1 MRRTL
6 VVAIAAAASLALAGP
21 ARAATL
27 RGTVV
32 HRNAHAHKL
41 VVATRSGR
49 MVAVRTTRAIR
60 VGRVVSVRGTRIR
73 TIGRARHARLR
84 GTVTFVNRARRV
96 FTLSSRGA
104 SVLIRRRSA
113 HAARAAGDDMPAAG
127 NQVTVNAD
135 LNDNGDVDANEVDQQ
150 GQDTN
155 GIDLEGKVLAIDTN
169 ARTLSLSAD
178 DDDESGSAVVV
189 HVPDGFDLSQF
200 TVGNDVELV
209 VTKESD
215 GSFTLQKVGE
225 NEGDNEGDGN
235 DQGDNNQGNNN
246 DNGDNGDHG
255 GDNGDGGGGD

>member
-6 VVAIAAAASLALAGP
+6 VVAIAAAASLAFAGP
-21 ARAATL
+21 AGAATV

-49 MVAVRTTRAIR
+49 LVAIRTSRAIR
-60 VGRVVSVRGTRIR
+60 VGRVVSVRGARIR
-73 TIGRARHARLR
+73 TIGRTRHARLH
-84 GTVTFVNRARRV
+84 GTVTYVNRARRV
-96 FTLSSRGA
+96 FTLSARGA
-104 SVLIRRRSA
+104 SVLIHRRSS

-127 NQVTVNAD
+127 NQATVNAD
-135 LNDNGDVDANEVDQQ
+135 LADDGDVDANEVDEQ

-155 GIDLEGKVLAIDTN
+155 GIDLEGRILAIDTG
-169 ARTLSLSAD
+169 ARTLSVSAD

-189 HVPDGFDLSQF
+189 HVPGSFDLSQF

-215 GSFTLQKVGE
+215 GSFTLQKVDE
-225 NEGDNEGDGN
+225 NENDNEG
-235 DQGDNNQGNNN
+235 GDREGDHHN
-246 DNGDNGDHG
+246 DNGDNHN
-255 GDNGDGGGGD
+255 GDNGDDNGGGGDD